1 LVDRDAF
8 KTHFKAVKIMSSRP
22 FQNPAVFYFFCL
34 SFFLSFSPL
43 AFAQQKAGSEEH
55 GQEASASQAQ
65 ATMASLFGRG
75 AKMTA
80 IPSISGTI
88 ALPAFDNSGMK
99 IDEKELSAAQ
109 QQKQKSE
116 D

>member
-1 LVDRDAF
+1 MSDRPLKNLAG
-8 KTHFKAVKIMSSRP
+8 
-22 FQNPAVFYFFCL
+22 FYFFCL

-43 AFAQQKAGSEEH
+43 AFAQQKTGSEEH
-55 GQEASASQAQ
+55 GQETSALQAQ
-65 ATMASLFGRG
+65 TTMASLFGRG

-80 IPSISGTI
+80 IPSIRGTI

-99 IDEKELSAAQ
+99 IDEKGLSAAQ
-109 QQKQKSE
+109 RQKQKFE